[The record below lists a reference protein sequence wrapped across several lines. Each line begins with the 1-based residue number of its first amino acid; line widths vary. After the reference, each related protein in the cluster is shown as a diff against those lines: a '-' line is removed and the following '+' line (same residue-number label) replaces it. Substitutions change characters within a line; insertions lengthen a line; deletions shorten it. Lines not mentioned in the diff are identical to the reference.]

1 MKHQWKILVMDGH
14 ATIKSLEAELKLLR
28 WHKLANES
36 ALKASILKDKHMKR
50 RDKESVPQIILND
63 SKIRL
68 AAVIKDERSKDL
80 IVREMLKQ

>member
-1 MKHQWKILVMDGH
+1 MDGH
-14 ATIKSLEAELKLLR
+14 ATIKGLEAELKLLR

-50 RDKESVPQIILND
+50 RDKESVPQILND